1 MLVGKYWVGCGGQ
14 KNPSLACKQLHVGA
28 EECQELFLFL
38 GWVGHLLWQ
47 SEDLLTPLQ
56 MSFTFFSSLILEGKR
71 EGRSVGRKGGKKWKH
86 LSRRAEAIRNAC
98 WVSKTENREKG
109 IKIKSSVKKKEDEV
123 GKGFAILWKEGPGQ
137 SIILC
142 QVPFRLDKV
151 NITTWWKRDKGG
163 ERMVERV
170 LQAAQYE
177 AVYMKLWRWRE
188 GFMYALFLQL
198 SRQPYL
204 IAGHRFKKIIT
215 ALSNVKSHLW
225 AQKTHKEKQRER
237 DREAHSFS
245 SPLIMSTVILSF
257 PSFYAGL
264 PK

>member
-28 EECQELFLFL
+28 EECQELFLFW

-47 SEDLLTPLQ
+47 SEDLLTPFKCLLP
-56 MSFTFFSSLILEGKR
+56 FFQASSWKERGK

-109 IKIKSSVKKKEDEV
+109 IKIKSSVKKKDEV

-163 ERMVERV
+163 WTDGGKSAPGSSVWSCI
-170 LQAAQYE
+170 YE
-177 AVYMKLWRWRE
+177 TMKMKRRLYVWTVFTTE
-188 GFMYALFLQL
+188 
-198 SRQPYL
+198 PP
-204 IAGHRFKKIIT
+204 
-215 ALSNVKSHLW
+215 ALSDGW
-225 AQKTHKEKQRER
+225 TQ
-237 DREAHSFS
+237 
-245 SPLIMSTVILSF
+245 I
-257 PSFYAGL
+257 
-264 PK
+264 